1 MTAELVD
8 HRPALPRPPVL
19 DGAHLGAL
27 QMVARGE
34 VGGYGVNAVLRHRT
48 DDLSALMVGAL
59 FTLRRDGFIA
69 LGSIVDPHD
78 GWVTAELTSAGN
90 RLMEIWLRRGRRT
103 PDEVARHRD
112 WFVLLRCAHRGELGL
127 TEKNQITGRGLPPDT
142 DLTARARELVSAGH
156 LVVGSLKLRDCRLVT
171 LSETGRQL
179 HNRLDLSE
187 PRG

>member
-1 MTAELVD
+1 MTAELID
-8 HRPALPRPPVL
+8 HRPGPPRPPVL
-19 DGAHLGAL
+19 DAAHLGAL

-34 VGGYGVNAVLRHRT
+34 VGGYGAQSVLRHRT
-48 DDLSALMVGAL
+48 DDLSALMIGAL

-69 LGSIVDPHD
+69 YGSAVDPHD

-90 RLMEIWLRRGRRT
+90 RLLDIWLRRGRRT
-103 PDEVARHRD
+103 PDEAARHRD

-127 TEKNQITGRGLPPDT
+127 TERNEITGRDLPPNT

-179 HNRLDLSE
+179 HSRLDLSE

>member
-1 MTAELVD
+1 MTVELVE
-8 HRPALPRPPVL
+8 HRTGPRPPAL
-19 DGAHLGAL
+19 DAAHLGAL

-34 VGGYGVNAVLRHRT
+34 VGGYGVHSVLRHRT

-59 FTLRRDGFIA
+59 FTLRRDGFVGFA
-69 LGSIVDPHD
+69 THADPRD

-90 RLMEIWLRRGRRT
+90 RLLEIWLRRGRRS
-103 PDEVARHRD
+103 PDEVARNRD

-127 TEKNQITGRGLPPDT
+127 TEANEITGRGLRSDAN
-142 DLTARARELVSAGH
+142 LTARARELVSAGH
-156 LVVGSLKLRDCRLVT
+156 LVVGALKLRECRLVT

-179 HNRLDLSE
+179 HSRLDLSE